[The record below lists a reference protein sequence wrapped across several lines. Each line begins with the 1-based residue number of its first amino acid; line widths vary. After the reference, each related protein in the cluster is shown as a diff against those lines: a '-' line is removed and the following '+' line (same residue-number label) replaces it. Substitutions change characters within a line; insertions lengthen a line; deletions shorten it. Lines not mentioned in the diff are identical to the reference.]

1 MGLPSLWQPCSL
13 TSLSCMS
20 AQWPSPHPAHN
31 LTSIT
36 SVTREPIP
44 VSTTAPLL
52 GSTINLPQ
60 QHTVH
65 LHQQHTNHL
74 PPQRIHDQPLHMHSV
89 PCTSSSSNYK
99 KFLPR
104 TRS

>member
-13 TSLSCMS
+13 TSLFCMS

-36 SVTREPIP
+36 LVTKEPIP
-44 VSTTAPLL
+44 VSTMAPPL
-52 GSTINLPQ
+52 GSTINLPPQNTVHLPQQHTIHLPQ

-65 LHQQHTNHL
+65 LPQ
-74 PPQRIHDQPLHMHSV
+74 QRINDQPLHMHSQRIMHQ
-89 PCTSSSSNYK
+89 
-99 KFLPR
+99 LQL
-104 TRS
+104 

>member
-1 MGLPSLWQPCSL
+1 MGLLSLWQPCSL

-36 SVTREPIP
+36 LVTKEPIQ
-44 VSTTAPLL
+44 VSTTALPLD
-52 GSTINLPQ
+52 STINLPQ

-65 LHQQHTNHL
+65 LHQQHTVHL
-74 PPQRIHDQPLHMHSV
+74 PQQHTIHLHQQHTVHLPQHMHSQRIMHQL
-89 PCTSSSSNYK
+89 K
-99 KFLPR
+99 LQL
-104 TRS
+104 

>member
-1 MGLPSLWQPCSL
+1 MGLLSLWQPCSL

-36 SVTREPIP
+36 LVTKEPIP
-44 VSTTAPLL
+44 VSTTAQPL
-52 GSTINLPQ
+52 GSTINPPPQNTIHLPQ

-65 LHQQHTNHL
+65 L
-74 PPQRIHDQPLHMHSV
+74 PQKRINNQPLHIHSQRIMHQ
-89 PCTSSSSNYK
+89 PQ
-99 KFLPR
+99 LQL
-104 TRS
+104 